1 MKRAREKGQKQAKK
15 PDSTRVKTC
24 ELSTDERLT
33 VLANLL
39 IDKLIDKYGTNL
51 PSIAKR

>member
-1 MKRAREKGQKQAKK
+1 MKITRVKGQKQAKK
-15 PDSTRVKTC
+15 TDQTRVKTC
-24 ELSTDERLT
+24 GLSTEERLT

-51 PSIAKR
+51 ANAVNR